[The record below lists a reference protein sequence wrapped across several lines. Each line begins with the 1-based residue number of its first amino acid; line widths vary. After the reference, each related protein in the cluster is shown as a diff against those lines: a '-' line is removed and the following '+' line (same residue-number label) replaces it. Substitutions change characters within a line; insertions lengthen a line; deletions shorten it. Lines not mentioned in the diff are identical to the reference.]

1 MSRIYL
7 KEVVLNNQETKF
19 ERRDYGMGNT
29 NKVKEI
35 IDIFFNEIFPKYEL
49 SPNNIQD
56 IAFGIIRRAERTVYI
71 NPQKTAPDHSDDY

>member
-1 MSRIYL
+1 MERNYL
-7 KEVVLNNQETKF
+7 QEITLNNQETKF
-19 ERRDYGMGNT
+19 ERRDYGMENT

-49 SPNNIQD
+49 TPNNIQD

-71 NPQKTAPDHSDDY
+71 NPQKTTPDNSDDY

>member
-1 MSRIYL
+1 ME
-7 KEVVLNNQETKF
+7 K
-19 ERRDYGMGNT
+19 T

-49 SPNNIQD
+49 TPRNIQD

-71 NPQKTAPDHSDDY
+71 NPRKTDSDYSDDC

>member
-1 MSRIYL
+1 MERNYL
-7 KEVVLNNQETKF
+7 QEITLNNQETKF
-19 ERRDYGMGNT
+19 ERRDYGMENT

-49 SPNNIQD
+49 TPNNIQD

-71 NPQKTAPDHSDDY
+71 NPQKTAPDQSDDC

>member
-1 MSRIYL
+1 MSRITL
-7 KEVVLNNQETKF
+7 KEVFLNNQETKF
-19 ERRDYGMGNT
+19 ERRDYEMENT

-49 SPNNIQD
+49 TPNNIQD